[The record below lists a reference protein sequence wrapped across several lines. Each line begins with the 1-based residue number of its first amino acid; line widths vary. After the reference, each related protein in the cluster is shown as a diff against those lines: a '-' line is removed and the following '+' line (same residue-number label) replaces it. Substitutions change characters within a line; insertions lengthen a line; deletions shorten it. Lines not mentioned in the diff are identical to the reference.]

1 MWKIA
6 RNQDEENMKVCI
18 TFNQK
23 EEKNGIEITKQNK
36 KNLIVIVSEVL
47 NVNIEGSDN
56 TI

>member
-23 EEKNGIEITKQNK
+23 EEKNGSGK
-36 KNLIVIVSEVL
+36 KTNNNNNLIVIVS
-47 NVNIEGSDN
+47 
-56 TI
+56 